1 MVFLQLCTILI
12 FKVKVNK
19 YKKKKSSLPES
30 LLAGQLKEK
39 KKESSLPESLEE
51 PNPFYFMFNMFMF
64 VAHL

>member
-39 KKESSLPESLEE
+39 KKRVKFTRKFRGAKSLL
-51 PNPFYFMFNMFMF
+51 FY
-64 VAHL
+64 V